1 MKIILSAHYQN
12 VNGVRIAPGEYEGTD
27 PALHGLAQYLVDTG
41 HAVALAD
48 EPAPEAAPEA
58 APLADE
64 PAPEPPRR
72 KRGGAS

>member
-1 MKIILSAHYQN
+1 MKIILSAYYQN
-12 VNGVRIAPGEYEGTD
+12 VNGVRIAPGEYEVTD

-48 EPAPEAAPEA
+48 EPAPEVEA
-58 APLADE
+58 APIEVE

-72 KRGGAS
+72 KSKGAS